1 MPVRKYRSIYD
12 MPDETWR
19 QPGDP
24 ALYRAIRQVWAFGQR
39 TSSVRYR
46 PGIYRFRS
54 IDDMSAAQGEWE
66 PGLTV
71 HREKI
76 D

>member
-1 MPVRKYRSIYD
+1 MPVHKYRSIYE

-39 TSSVRYR
+39 TSVRRYR
-46 PGIYRFRS
+46 PGVYRFRS

-66 PGLTV
+66 RAAAQRPG
-71 HREKI
+71 EGE
-76 D
+76 